1 MITAL
6 NKAIR
11 CFIAKYFFFY
21 IYRDR
26 DGDGGGVGGGWG
38 GGVFKT
44 NGAYNL

>member
-6 NKAIR
+6 NKAIQ
-11 CFIAKYFFFY
+11 CFIAKYFFLY
-21 IYRDR
+21 VYRDR
-26 DGDGGGVGGGWG
+26 DGDGGVVGGG